1 MNIRYGKI
9 VIRYSLQWLF
19 GDEDKIE
26 VPSCVLMF
34 AAARQVIEGSRL
46 LHRCVSVSLAKRA
59 GNWEGKT
66 RSHTAWNMSC
76 WLSDWVLSWAVKNK
90 QDIRTIWMQFLC
102 VPCAEKK
109 HAWRWLLLTQHKF
122 PLSLLTTSFWIS
134 DVMCWVTSTWRKTK
148 GQPSCFIS
156 GMPSCWYNLTK
167 LRYSWR
173 IRSTTLRGCL
183 AGFTDVRR
191 LPVTKD
197 SLYICHHVSEQ
208 ATICRNCACS
218 AKDSKLRLL

>member
-134 DVMCWVTSTWRKTK
+134 DVMCWILCNFNMEEDKRATLL
-148 GQPSCFIS
+148 F
-156 GMPSCWYNLTK
+156 Y
-167 LRYSWR
+167 LRNAVLVG
-173 IRSTTLRGCL
+173 TTLLSCDILLGESDQYPRQRFAGVWL
-183 AGFTDVRR
+183 ASQTFVVF
-191 LPVTKD
+191 P
-197 SLYICHHVSEQ
+197 
-208 ATICRNCACS
+208 
-218 AKDSKLRLL
+218 